1 MFLITYS
8 RRKDDK
14 LEGKIGATFHAMSK
28 IMNFTYKLVP
38 SIDGFQG
45 SKVMTLLPKSLILL
59 FQISGVKYFCQVPGG
74 IKRKGKTSVFNGLI
88 GMLERK
94 EVDIA
99 GSGLFVTFDRT
110 QVTFS

>member
-45 SKVMTLLPKSLILL
+45 SKVM
-59 FQISGVKYFCQVPGG
+59 
-74 IKRKGKTSVFNGLI
+74 N
-88 GMLERK
+88 
-94 EVDIA
+94 
-99 GSGLFVTFDRT
+99 
-110 QVTFS
+110 